1 MVITK
6 IVYLGSWN
14 SSNYSLFQK
23 LGIVNKTHQRKI
35 ALKAMDVVLFG
46 LPKKNTLIKDIVLLL
61 GLMTSSIA
69 CWYLL
74 YQYNY
79 SQRQLKKVLKDLNS
93 LQQAEESLNQT
104 QKQLEN
110 QDQDALRK
118 STEHRLSA
126 AYSNGEILK
135 RSDSSISEQELIS
148 KLADKD
154 EENLALK
161 AEIEKLQG
169 MLRQQSLERLSSVSS
184 SGFELPPLLIEW
196 LQVTHEIE
204 LKHFLARKKNAEQQL
219 EIAKQHGEKLTKKR
233 NTFLGALQVAHGTGL
248 SGIDNEILRA
258 RTALTEVT
266 NDLHERTNRWQA
278 IESLTGRSITRNSG
292 FKELKKYISNYQS
305 IIKSVNSGVGF
316 GSVINQRAGINH
328 SQVVSSLVTPPFSSA
343 QSSTVVSRSTS
354 QPNFVLRSFSKPGK
368 SGTEDISSLPESDS
382 TTINSIDPK
391 SRLLIAQ
398 NDNLVQPVSIVQ
410 RQQVLKASNA
420 QNGSE
425 RSAHRSPRS
434 NSSYSDVIN
443 MTSRNGQNGLS
454 LVNEKRQSDSAG
466 ILTNSAGI
474 SIDCTPVAV
483 NKMPNS
489 KSTVSFA
496 AENESTLNGGDCSES
511 EGSSRMF
518 NSPKFTGFAGGESAA
533 FRNLNQLSWS

>member
-1 MVITK
+1 
-6 IVYLGSWN
+6 
-14 SSNYSLFQK
+14 
-23 LGIVNKTHQRKI
+23 
-35 ALKAMDVVLFG
+35 MDVVLFG

-110 QDQDALRK
+110 QDQDDLRK

-343 QSSTVVSRSTS
+343 QSSTIVSRSTS

-398 NDNLVQPVSIVQ
+398 NDNLVQPVSIGQ
-410 RQQVLKASNA
+410 RQQVFKGPNA

-443 MTSRNGQNGLS
+443 MTTSRNGQNGLS

-483 NKMPNS
+483 NKIPNS

-518 NSPKFTGFAGGESAA
+518 NSPKFTGFAGGMSAP
-533 FRNLNQLSWS
+533 FRNFESNVVIITLFYDLCELLVHPERKFILLEIRV